1 MKNHSIQVLQRS
13 ISKAFPGSRTQA
25 AAEGFFLFLS
35 GVLAMI
41 LHARLR
47 IPMHLPGKQ
56 GILFMFIVMS
66 ASLLSRFRFSTLLT
80 TTGAAA
86 LLLTGFGGF
95 DDPFMPIPYLL
106 LGFVLDMIFSSPS
119 EIKTKS
125 WFIGLAGGLGFSLV
139 PLCRAIISLLT
150 GLPYSSLFNG
160 VVYPW
165 LTHFLFGFAGSLLAA
180 LAVKTLSDKQ

>member
-1 MKNHSIQVLQRS
+1 MKTHSTQLLQRS
-13 ISKAFPGSRTQA
+13 ISKAFPNSSAQI
-25 AAEGFFLFLS
+25 AAEALFLFLT
-35 GVLAMI
+35 GMLAMV

-56 GILFMFIVMS
+56 GILFMFIIMS
-66 ASLLSRFRFSTLLT
+66 TSLLSRFRFSTLLA

-95 DDPFMPIPYLL
+95 DDPFMPVPYLL
-106 LGFVLDMIFSSPS
+106 MGFVMDMIFSSPS
-119 EIKTKS
+119 ETKNKA
-125 WFIGLAGGLGFSLV
+125 WFIGLAGGLGFSLI
-139 PLCRAIISLLT
+139 PLCRALISLIT
-150 GLPYSSLFNG
+150 GLPYPSLFNG

-180 LAVKTLSDKQ
+180 LAVKSLSDKQ